1 MADKLTALAEKIRTG
16 LQQHPGARVPES
28 LNFIMLADFLA
39 YNLRQGGFAQLL
51 YNAGGAYLAEMEEV
65 LLAAAATVTHRFYTD
80 AVLLCTRDIPL
91 YHAFLES
98 DYTSDNA
105 LKNELQLL
113 SIRYFQTG
121 ADFVAEAEAYIDNAA
136 VTAGQWLRELES

>member
-16 LQQHPGARVPES
+16 LQQHPGARVPEP

-51 YNAGGAYLAEMEEV
+51 YNAGGEYLAEMEDL
-65 LLAAAATVTHRFYTD
+65 LLAAAATVTHQFYTE
-80 AVLLCTRDIPL
+80 AVLLCTKNIPL

-98 DYTSDNA
+98 DYTTDNA

-121 ADFVAEAEAYIDNAA
+121 AGFTEEAAAYIENAVVIADN
-136 VTAGQWLRELES
+136 WLKEQ